1 LPCQLC
7 TCYVPASETTQ
18 VVTSPPRIAFRERE
32 ESARLRGE
40 KARRERKRNT
50 AVRYARISAICALI
64 ALAKDQDLR
73 SGIQYVVN
81 LGQQIGAVGT
91 NVANQPKGTDQ
102 PKDGLVAESG
112 SGSSPEPRVT
122 DLSIGTAAT
131 IQLDQ
136 HLGLSN
142 TSIVSPVG
150 TLTAV
155 VDPIRFDQSLGLNA
169 GILSSP
175 VNLSIGTAGNS
186 SIFSQAGT
194 LTAAIDPIRLDRPL
208 GLGAASILSSAPALS
223 IGDRCNDPARSAAWS
238 QQYKHCLSRWD
249 SDRRHRSD
257 PARSAARSGRSQH
270 SLVRACSKHW
280 DRCDDPA
287 RSAAWSQQCQH
298 CLSRWDSDYP
308 RRSHQSA

>member
-186 SIFSQAGT
+186 SIVSPAGT

-223 IGDRCNDPARSAAWS
+223 IGTAATIRLAQPLGLSNASIVSPAGTLITPVDPINRLDQLIDLSGALSSSAD
-238 QQYKHCLSRWD
+238 LTIGRLNI
-249 SDRRHRSD
+249 
-257 PARSAARSGRSQH
+257 RSG
-270 SLVRACSKHW
+270 L
-280 DRCDDPA
+280 
-287 RSAAWSQQCQH
+287 
-298 CLSRWDSDYP
+298 
-308 RRSHQSA
+308 